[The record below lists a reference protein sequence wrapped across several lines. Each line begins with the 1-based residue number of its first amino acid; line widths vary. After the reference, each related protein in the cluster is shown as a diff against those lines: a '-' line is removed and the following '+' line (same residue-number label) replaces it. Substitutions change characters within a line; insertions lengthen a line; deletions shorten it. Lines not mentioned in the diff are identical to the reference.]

1 MNKLHHCHTH
11 THTHTY
17 THTHTHTHS
26 HSHTH
31 RCMYTQTHTHT
42 HSVHS
47 ANKWPALTRLV
58 QTNKQKRRS
67 GGAVR
72 QLGVDTEVSLCTMS
86 SVCVCVHDHMKA
98 LIGKPIHSSER
109 SCSLKLMYLELL
121 MVRRRYF

>member
-1 MNKLHHCHTH
+1 MHVHTD
-11 THTHTY
+11 THN
-17 THTHTHTHS
+17 
-26 HSHTH
+26 
-31 RCMYTQTHTHT
+31 T

-98 LIGKPIHSSER
+98 LIGKPIHSSE